1 MKDDMPVEKGRL
13 KNSHLSNQNF
23 AFGLSHIGE
32 RSYAGVSVSRFLS
45 KSGIAGFGYYNFAK
59 SGDHHGGTRK
69 APVRKIQHPNTWATL
84 KCKLW
89 TAKLSKAVWSS
100 TTKQILG

>member
-32 RSYAGVSVSRFLS
+32 RSYTGVSVSRFLS
-45 KSGIAGFGYYNFAK
+45 KSGIAGFGYYNFAE
-59 SGDHHGGTRK
+59 SGHHHGGTRK
-69 APVRKIQHPNTWATL
+69 APVREYASVHAQQTRWQAE
-84 KCKLW
+84 
-89 TAKLSKAVWSS
+89 AM
-100 TTKQILG
+100 